1 MTLDGEKSDWEE
13 IYRRLARLDELGDEP
28 AVWARMLR
36 PIVRRFVGAF
46 DGAPD
51 VDFWERVADMD
62 GYCGRDLW
70 SGWITAFCV
79 WSPEGRWLPPTPA
92 SETIAR
98 GIPEESASD
107 GTTEGSVPAKRGG
120 SLYIGIVGTCSL
132 MPVWYCVV
140 GRRQGCELD
149 GVEYFTI
156 DGRDIPAGYSEVD
169 VSVDGRSC
177 SMIAGHVAYALSA
190 KVPGGQ
196 LDTLSPAPHWFI
208 VEKQKKSAKT

>member
-1 MTLDGEKSDWEE
+1 MEWILPDFTTTTEHDRTIGAMTLMSTLKAYVSLSVGSPHVTLREPKRAPSPRYATYSIFIECGIPSVTLDGEKSDWEE

-51 VDFWERVADMD
+51 VGFWERVADMD

-107 GTTEGSVPAKRGG
+107 GTAEGSVPTKRGG
-120 SLYIGIVGTCSL
+120 SLSALFKLG
-132 MPVWYCVV
+132 
-140 GRRQGCELD
+140 
-149 GVEYFTI
+149 
-156 DGRDIPAGYSEVD
+156 PA
-169 VSVDGRSC
+169 R
-177 SMIAGHVAYALSA
+177 
-190 KVPGGQ
+190 
-196 LDTLSPAPHWFI
+196 
-208 VEKQKKSAKT
+208 

>member
-1 MTLDGEKSDWEE
+1 MDTPRLHDDYGARPYNRVDDADVHLESVRLASQWAYHTLSCGRPKRAPSPRYATYSIFIECGIPSVTLDGEKSDWEE
-13 IYRRLARLDELGDEP
+13 IYRRLARLDELGDEA

-79 WSPEGRWLPPTPA
+79 WSPEGKWLPPTPA

-98 GIPEESASD
+98 GIPEESPSD
-107 GTTEGSVPAKRGG
+107 STVEGSVPAKRGG
-120 SLYIGIVGTCSL
+120 S
-132 MPVWYCVV
+132 
-140 GRRQGCELD
+140 
-149 GVEYFTI
+149 
-156 DGRDIPAGYSEVD
+156 
-169 VSVDGRSC
+169 
-177 SMIAGHVAYALSA
+177 
-190 KVPGGQ
+190 
-196 LDTLSPAPHWFI
+196 
-208 VEKQKKSAKT
+208 